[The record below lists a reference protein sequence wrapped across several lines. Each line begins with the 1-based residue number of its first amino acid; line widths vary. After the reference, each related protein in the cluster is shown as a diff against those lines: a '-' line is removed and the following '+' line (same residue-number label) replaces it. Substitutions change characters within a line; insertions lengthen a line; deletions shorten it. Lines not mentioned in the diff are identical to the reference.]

1 MKIVTDERVALLVS
15 RLVGKAFVAPFTA
28 MGIERD
34 GEVIGGVVFNVF
46 EGTDLHVTVAGR
58 GFNRS
63 FLADLGAYVFQQLGC
78 ERMTVLTEQVRI
90 VRIAEKLGG
99 EIEGLLRNH
108 FGRDRDAYLVGILKD
123 DWKY

>member
-1 MKIVTDERVALLVS
+1 MTVVTDERVALLVS
-15 RLVGKAFVAPFTA
+15 RLVGRSFVAPFTA

-34 GEVIGGVVFNVF
+34 GKVIGGVVFNVF
-46 EGTDLHVTVAGR
+46 EGADLHVTVAGR
-58 GFNRS
+58 GFNRA
-63 FLADLGAYVFQQLGC
+63 FLADVGAYVFQQLGC
-78 ERMTVLTEQVRI
+78 ERMTVLTEQARI

-108 FGRDRDAYLVGILKD
+108 FGRDRDGYLVGILKD

>member
-1 MKIVTDERVALLVS
+1 MNIVTDDRVALLVS
-15 RLVGKAFVAPFTA
+15 RLVGKSFVPPFTC
-28 MGIERD
+28 MGIERA

-46 EGTDLHVTVAGR
+46 EGADLHVTVAGR
-58 GFNRS
+58 GFNRG
-63 FLADLGAYVFQQLGC
+63 FLADVGNYVFRQLGC
-78 ERMTVLTEQVRI
+78 ERMTVLTEQARI

-108 FGRDRDAYLVGILKD
+108 FGRDRDGYLVGILKD

>member
-1 MKIVTDERVALLVS
+1 MVS